1 MKLADR
7 YNRVNLLTA
16 LIVLLITGLI
26 YYVVI
31 HFIFTEK
38 LDRDLTVEED
48 EIKQY
53 VATYNK
59 LPLPASFLDQQVH
72 YKLLNRSIKESRIF
86 KNTTFFNVKEN
97 ESEPG
102 RSLVTTL
109 LQGNNLYEVT
119 ITKSRLE
126 AEGLVRIILLITL
139 GVTCLLLLS
148 LILIN
153 RLFLKRLWKP
163 FYSILDQMKA
173 FNLVKMSDIELN
185 KTEVDEFQEL
195 NSSAAQMATSVRQD
209 YKELRNFTDNASHE
223 MMTPLAVI
231 NSKLDTLLQAGP
243 ITEKQGVLME
253 DIYNAI
259 NRLTRLN
266 QSLLLLTKIEN
277 NLLSDVQVVD
287 FREVITEKCRQFQEI
302 LNRENIVLSVD
313 LQPCEIEMSRY
324 LADILLNNLL
334 GNAIKYNKTNGY
346 ISIILK
352 ADSIEITNSGK
363 NFALTEQHFERF
375 FKSASS
381 EGMGLGLAIIKQ
393 ICALYN
399 FSIRYSFPAG
409 NHCFT
414 LSINRQVS

>member
-7 YNRVNLLTA
+7 YNRVNLITA
-16 LIVLLITGLI
+16 LIVLLITGII

-53 VATYNK
+53 VATYQK
-59 LPLPASFLDQQVH
+59 LPLPASFLDQQVQ
-72 YKLLNRSIKESRIF
+72 YKLLNRDDKESRFF
-86 KNTTFFNVKEN
+86 KNTTYYNSKEK

-102 RSLVTTL
+102 RSLITTL
-109 LQGNNLYEVT
+109 VQGNNLYEVT

-126 AEGLVRIILLITL
+126 ADDLVQIILLITL

-153 RLFLKRLWKP
+153 RFVLKRLWMP
-163 FYSILDQMKA
+163 FYAILEQMKA
-173 FNLVKMSDIELN
+173 FNLVKMSEIKLN
-185 KTEVDEFQEL
+185 STDVDEFKEL
-195 NSSAAQMATSVRQD
+195 NTSAVQMALRVRQD
-209 YKELRNFTDNASHE
+209 YKELKNFTDNASHE

-243 ITEKQGVLME
+243 ITERQGVLME

-259 NRLTRLN
+259 NRLTKLN

-277 NLLSDVQVVD
+277 NLISDVQLVD

-302 LNRENIVLSVD
+302 LKKENLS
-313 LQPCEIEMSRY
+313 LNINLKPCEIEMSRY

-334 GNAIKYNKTNGY
+334 GNAVKYNHTKGFITIN
-346 ISIILK
+346 L
-352 ADSIEITNSGK
+352 DNDFIEIINSGK
-363 NFALTEQHFERF
+363 NFSLTDQHFDRF

-393 ICALYN
+393 ICTLYN
-399 FSIRYSFPAG
+399 FSVTYSFFQE
-409 NHCFT
+409 NHCFKV
-414 LSINRQVS
+414 LFKN

>member
-1 MKLADR
+1 MRLADR
-7 YNRVNLLTA
+7 YNRVNLFTA
-16 LIVLLITGLI
+16 LIILLITGVI
-26 YYVVI
+26 YYIVI

-38 LDRDLTVEED
+38 LDRDLKVEEN

-53 VATYNK
+53 VATYKK

-72 YKLLNRSIKESRIF
+72 YRLLKQGVKENRFF
-86 KNTTFFNVKEN
+86 KSTSYFNVKEN

-102 RSLVTTL
+102 RSLITTL
-109 LQGNNLYEVT
+109 YQGDNLYEVT

-126 AEGLVRIILLITL
+126 ADDLVRIILLITL

-153 RLFLKRLWKP
+153 RFFLKQLWKP
-163 FYSILDQMKA
+163 FYSILNQMKA
-173 FNLVKMSDIELN
+173 FNLVKMNDIELN
-185 KTEVDEFQEL
+185 PTEVDEFQEL
-195 NSSAAQMATSVRQD
+195 NISAAQMATSVRQD
-209 YKELRNFTDNASHE
+209 YKELKNFTDNASHE

-243 ITEKQGVLME
+243 ITEKQGVLLE
-253 DIYNAI
+253 DIYSAI
-259 NRLTRLN
+259 NRLTKLN

-277 NLLSDVQVVD
+277 NLISDVQVVD
-287 FREVITEKCRQFQEI
+287 FKELIADKCRQFQEI
-302 LNRENIVLSVD
+302 VERENLTLNID

-334 GNAIKYNKTNGY
+334 GNAIKYNRTNGFVT
-346 ISIILK
+346 INLK
-352 ADSIEITNSGK
+352 ADSIEIINSGK
-363 NFALTEQHFERF
+363 NFALTEKHFDRF

-381 EGMGLGLAIIKQ
+381 EGMGLGLAIIEQ

-399 FSIRYSFPAG
+399 FSIDYSFPDG

-414 LSINRQVS
+414 VLINN